1 MLIHPHKVIS
11 RMVKRNRRG
20 QAALEFL
27 MTYSWAILVVI
38 IVIGALAYFGVLDPS
53 NLIPQTCKLEAG
65 FNCADYSITRSGT
78 NAQISLV
85 LQNNIGRPIELTS
98 IQFNTTTGGGCT
110 APAPAAPN
118 NIIGNGATSVPI
130 QSAATG
136 CNIVSPD
143 KKNRY
148 TMTIGYRYA
157 DVGTAAL
164 PQTMQGEIFAR
175 AQ

>member
-1 MLIHPHKVIS
+1 MERK
-11 RMVKRNRRG
+11 NRRG

-65 FNCADYSITRSGT
+65 FSCADYRLVASPDGATANITVLLT
-78 NAQISLV
+78 NG
-85 LQNNIGRPIELTS
+85 IGRPVDVSGITY
-98 IQFNTTTGGGCT
+98 TTQAGFTCEAT
-110 APAPAAPN
+110 VPVVADRRIA
-118 NIIGNGATSVPI
+118 NGATSGQI
-130 QSAATG
+130 ATTSN
-136 CNIVSPD
+136 CAIANPD

-148 TMTIGYRYA
+148 VMLVNYTYA
-157 DVGTAAL
+157 DVQGGL
-164 PQTMQGEIFAR
+164 LQQMQGEIFAR

>member
-1 MLIHPHKVIS
+1 MEKKS
-11 RMVKRNRRG
+11 RRG

-65 FNCADYSITRSGT
+65 FTCADYSLAASGT
-78 NAQISLV
+78 DAIISVV

-98 IQFNTTTGGGCT
+98 IQFNTTIGTGCT
-110 APAPAAPN
+110 ATAPAAPN
-118 NIIGNGATSVPI
+118 NIIGNGATSIPI
-130 QSAATG
+130 ISGAG

-148 TMTIGYRYA
+148 TITIGYEYA
-157 DVGTAAL
+157 DVGAAAL
-164 PQTMQGEIFAR
+164 PQTMQGEIFAK